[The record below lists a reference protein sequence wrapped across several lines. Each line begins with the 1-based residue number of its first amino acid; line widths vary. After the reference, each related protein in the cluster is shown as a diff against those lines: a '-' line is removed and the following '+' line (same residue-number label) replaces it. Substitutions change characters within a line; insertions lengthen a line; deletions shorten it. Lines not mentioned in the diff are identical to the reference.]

1 MANAL
6 NIELT
11 GKAVIVKQEAL
22 KAEFVNTEHP
32 FLIDGGFG
40 AHAYTS
46 GTNCAG
52 EWLSDGERAAISGYT
67 IERLA
72 TDEEVSAAAER
83 RAAQ

>member
-6 NIELT
+6 NTELT
-11 GKAVIVKQEAL
+11 GKAVIVKQEAM
-22 KAEFVNTEHP
+22 AEGYVATEHP

-52 EWLSDGERAAISGYT
+52 EWLSDGERAAVHGYS

-72 TDEEVSAAAER
+72 TEEEVSAAAAR
-83 RAAQ
+83 RT